1 MILPEI
7 PSLPWRFAALSDE
20 ESDANKA
27 RVVVVPVPY
36 DATVSFVGGSR
47 EGPLAIINA
56 SRYLEDYD
64 IEAGF
69 AISDIGI
76 HTAPEV
82 EAHVGGP
89 EYMINRVK
97 LAAERWARQGK
108 IVTLLGGEHSVSIG
122 GVMALKETYPDLSV
136 LYLDAHADFRNEYM
150 GSKFSHA
157 CTARRISEICPIVE
171 VGVRSVSEEEMDFIN
186 KHNVPVYFNDLSF
199 NTIPQSAED
208 ILASLTDNV
217 YVSIDLDVLDPSLMP
232 GVGTPEPG
240 GMSWEAICGLLRSVG
255 STRRIVGFDL
265 MELCPPA
272 GLPSCAFTAAKLA
285 YKTMGYATILEN
297 RV

>member
-1 MILPEI
+1 M
-7 PSLPWRFAALSDE
+7 PWRFAGLSDD
-20 ESDANKA
+20 ESDAAKA
-27 RVVVVPVPY
+27 KIVVIPVPY
-36 DATVSFVGGSR
+36 DATVSFLGGTR

-64 IEAGF
+64 IESGF
-69 AISDIGI
+69 AISDMGI

-89 EYMINRVK
+89 EPMISRVK
-97 LAAERWARQGK
+97 LATERWSRQGK

-122 GVMALKETYPDLSV
+122 GVMAVKEMHSDLSV
-136 LYLDAHADFRNEYM
+136 LYLDAHADFREEYM

-171 VGVRSVSEEEMDFIN
+171 VGVRSASQEEIYYIKERNI
-186 KHNVPVYFNDLSF
+186 PVYFNDLSL
-199 NTIPQSAED
+199 NTMPQSNNE
-208 ILASLTDNV
+208 ILDSLSDNV
-217 YVSIDLDVLDPSLMP
+217 YVSIDLDVLDPSIMP

-240 GMSWEAICGLLRSVG
+240 GMSWEEICDLLRLVG
-255 STRRIVGFDL
+255 SKRKIVGFDL

-272 GLPSCAFTAAKLA
+272 GPPSCAFVAAKLA
-285 YKTMGYATILEN
+285 YKLMGYATALEK
-297 RV
+297 